1 MRNFNE
7 ELNNLLS
14 KENVLNALDEIDK
27 LTEEE
32 INQLLDYVLQQ
43 NKALR
48 PGINRIA
55 LRSEIEDISPRDRLK
70 EEIRRG
76 IILQ

>member
-1 MRNFNE
+1 MRNFND

-32 INQLLDYVLQQ
+32 INQLLDYVLEQ

>member
-1 MRNFNE
+1 MRNFND

-32 INQLLDYVLQQ
+32 INQLLDYVLAQ